1 MPLTE
6 TPLTETLAEARRSM
20 EICNAC
26 RYCEGYCA
34 VFPAMERRRAFT
46 DGDLGFLANLC
57 HNCKGCYYACQYAP
71 PHAFGLNVPRTFAE
85 LRAETYEDHAW
96 PRPMARLFQRN
107 GLVAVLITAFAVA
120 AAMLGATA
128 LIQPEALYG
137 VHRGP
142 GAFYAV
148 ISHNVMVTVFGAAFL
163 YAILAMAMG
172 LRSFWRASGGGRVT
186 GAALAR
192 GLHDAATL
200 KNLGGGGHGC
210 NDLDDGFA
218 QMRRHLHHAMAGG
231 FLLCFASTSLATVYH
246 YAFGWEAPYAWYSP
260 VVLLGTLGGIGLL
273 IGPAG
278 LAWLKFKADRVPG
291 AAKQDGA
298 DMALLAS
305 LFFVSLTGLVLLVFR
320 DTSAMGMLLVIHLG
334 FVMGLF
340 LVLPYGKFVHGM
352 YRTAALVRDAAEQE
366 AKAAAPAGTQA
377 ELRT

>member
-1 MPLTE
+1 MPSSDTQ
-6 TPLTETLAEARRSM
+6 AEARRSM

-71 PHAFGLNVPRTFAE
+71 PHAFGLNVPKTFAE
-85 LRAETYEDHAW
+85 LRTETYADHAW

-107 GLVAVLITAFAVA
+107 GLVAVLVTALMLAVA
-120 AAMLGATA
+120 MLAAGAM
-128 LIQPEALYG
+128 ISPETLYG

-148 ISHNVMVTVFGAAFL
+148 ISHNVMVAVFGAAFAF
-163 YAILAMAMG
+163 AILAMAMG

-186 GAALAR
+186 WGALAR

-218 QMRRHLHHAMAGG
+218 QIRRHLHHAMAGG
-231 FLLCFASTSLATVYH
+231 FLLCFASTSLGTVYH
-246 YAFGWEAPYAWYSP
+246 YVFGWQAPYAWYSP
-260 VVLLGTLGGIGLL
+260 VVVLGTLGGIGLL

-278 LAWLKFKADRVPG
+278 LAWLKFKADREPTATAQHG
-291 AAKQDGA
+291 T

-305 LFFVSLTGLVLLVFR
+305 LFFVSLTGLALLVFR
-320 DTSAMGMLLVIHLG
+320 DTSAMGMLLVVHLG

-352 YRTAALVRDAAEQE
+352 YRTAALVRNAAEQE
-366 AKAAAPAGTQA
+366 AEAAAPVGTQA